1 MMQRKYILL
10 ALVAALTVALDQL
23 TKLYVHTHFELG
35 EFITVI
41 DGYFNI
47 TYVRNTGAAFGFL
60 RDANEAF
67 RTIFFLSVPPIAMVM
82 ILAILRNVANSDIT
96 QILALSGI
104 FGGAVGNYL
113 DRLRFGFVVDF
124 LDFHFHGRYS
134 WPAFNIAD
142 SAIVV
147 GVGVL
152 MFLIKKPHPAKTAK
166 EQASGSTT

>member
-1 MMQRKYILL
+1 MAQRKYFLL
-10 ALVAALTVALDQL
+10 AAVAALVVVLDQL

-35 EFITVI
+35 EYIPVI
-41 DGYFNI
+41 PDFFNI
-47 TYVRNTGAAFGFL
+47 TYVRNPGAAFGFM
-60 RDANEAF
+60 RDSHETF
-67 RTIFFLSVPPIAMVM
+67 RTIFFLSMPPLAMIT
-82 ILAILRNVANSDIT
+82 ILAILKGVANNDSI

-124 LDFHFHGRYS
+124 LDFHWKNKYNF
-134 WPAFNIAD
+134 PAFNIAD

-152 MFLIKKPHPAKTAK
+152 LFLMRKAPEPVSEAK
-166 EQASGSTT
+166 G